1 LETTVLSHP
10 SLEAMR
16 HEGVIEFAT
25 LGSGNHFI
33 GLESDGTWFAA

>member
-1 LETTVLSHP
+1 MLSHP

-16 HEGVIEFAT
+16 HSEGLIAFAT

-33 GLESDGTWFAA
+33 E